1 VAAYPDDLWFAY
13 AALLALARTGA
24 TEEALIRYTDS
35 NIEAN
40 AQSAK
45 DALLETDVLALRARI
60 EKDRAWR
67 APPAQRPAAFR
78 AALQAYEN
86 AFRATGSAFPGVNA
100 ATAALLAGDGD
111 KAIDL
116 AREIA
121 ENLDANP
128 DSEHGEYFALA
139 TRVELALILG
149 YQEAA
154 RDALGEIQ
162 RLKLGDEA
170 SRAST
175 RRQLRAICRT
185 KDIPASILT
194 PIDAPSVVHY
204 TGLLMRDTANTA
216 DVADRIR
223 TCFDENK
230 VGYAFGSLAAGADML
245 CAEQAL
251 ERGARLHVVLPF
263 QREEFR
269 DVSVTRFGASW
280 GKRFDDILGAA
291 ASIRYATDD
300 AYLGDD
306 TLFSYTSRLAMG
318 LALLQAQ
325 FLDGDVFQLAISDDA
340 PGGST
345 ITGGDMSVWAGTG
358 KRREVI
364 AAKRSVEKQIEPFER
379 ESAPRVLRAMMFGDV
394 RGFSKLTE
402 RQVPTFVRHYLGRFA
417 SVLSQYA
424 AKIEDRNTWG
434 DGLYVV
440 FSDAIVAAE
449 CALALQGEIR
459 TIDAGAIG
467 LPADMGLRLGIHFGP
482 VFPIDDPVI
491 GRRVFVGTH
500 VSRTARIEPI
510 TPEGSVYATESF
522 AAEIMLSS
530 SERFRAEYVGQIPAS
545 KNYGTM
551 RMYSLYKS

>member
-1 VAAYPDDLWFAY
+1 
-13 AALLALARTGA
+13 LLALARSGA
-24 TEEALIRYTDS
+24 TEEALIRYTGS
-35 NIEAN
+35 NIETN
-40 AQSAK
+40 ARSAK
-45 DALLETDVLALRARI
+45 NAALETDVLALRARI

-67 APPAQRPAAFR
+67 APHAQRTAAFR
-78 AALQAYEN
+78 AASQAYEH
-86 AFRATGSAFPGVNA
+86 AFRVSGSAFPGVNA
-100 ATAALLAGDGD
+100 ATAALLAGDTK
-111 KAIDL
+111 KALEL
-116 AREIA
+116 AHQLS
-121 ENLDANP
+121 ENPDRNL
-128 DSEHGEYFALA
+128 DSEHGAYFALA
-139 TRVELALILG
+139 TRAELALILDRH
-149 YQEAA
+149 EVAL
-154 RDALGEIQ
+154 DALGEIG
-162 RLKLGDEA
+162 RLNLGNEA

-175 RRQLRAICRT
+175 RRQLGAICRT
-185 KDIPASILT
+185 KDIPATILE
-194 PIDAPSVVHY
+194 PLAAPSVVHY
-204 TGLLMRDTANTA
+204 TGLLMYDAANTA
-216 DVADRIR
+216 DLTEQIR
-223 TCFDENK
+223 KRFEECN
-230 VGYAFGSLAAGADML
+230 VGYAFGSLAAGADIL

-251 ERGARLHVVLPF
+251 ERGARLHIVLPF

-280 GKRFDDILGAA
+280 GKRFDDIMGAA

-345 ITGGDMSVWAGTG
+345 ITGGDMAIWAGTG

-364 AAKRSVEKQIEPFER
+364 AAKHTVQKQTAPLER

-402 RQVPTFVRHYLGRFA
+402 RQVPTFVRHYLGSFA
-417 SVLSQYA
+417 NVLSRYA
-424 AKIEDRNTWG
+424 AGIDDRNTWG

-449 CALALQGEIR
+449 CALALQDEIR
-459 TIDAGAIG
+459 TIDAEAIG
-467 LPADMGLRLGIHFGP
+467 LPSDMGLRLGIHFGP
-482 VFPIDDPVI
+482 VFQIDDPVI
-491 GRRVFVGTH
+491 GRPVFVGTH

-522 AAEIMLSS
+522 AAEIMLSGS
-530 SERFRAEYVGQIPAS
+530 GKFRAEYVGQIPAS